1 MIASKL
7 YVPWCTLREAIE
19 EANTILEGSDLPQ
32 IPDHRDFPQ
41 RRLAEAMRL
50 AL

>member
-1 MIASKL
+1 MSASKL
-7 YVPWCTLREAIE
+7 YVPWRTLREAVQ

-32 IPDHRDFPQ
+32 ILDHREFLQ